1 VQVKDL
7 APGINVDS
15 LTVKVVKVEEPRSV
29 SGRDGMTHRVAD
41 ALVGDESGS
50 IVMTLWDKNIEAVR
64 PGAVISVRNGFVG
77 TFKGHMRLNLG
88 REGTMRESDVQIENV
103 NTSNNLSDKVVE
115 ESRPRGG
122 FGARGGFGGRRSR
135 RF

>member
-7 APGINVDS
+7 APGVNVDS

-29 SGRDGMTHRVAD
+29 SGRDGSTHRVAD

-50 IVMTLWDKNIEAVR
+50 ILMTLWDRNIDSVR
-64 PGAVISVRNGFVG
+64 PGAVITVRNGFVG

-88 REGTMRESDVQIENV
+88 RGGTLSESDAQIENV

-115 ESRPRGG
+115 DAPPRRRG
-122 FGARGGFGGRRSR
+122 FGRGRR
-135 RF
+135 F

>member
-1 VQVKDL
+1 MQVKDL
-7 APGINVDS
+7 APGVNVDS

-29 SGRDGMTHRVAD
+29 SGRDGSTHRVAD

-50 IVMTLWDKNIEAVR
+50 ILMTLWDRNIDSVR
-64 PGAVISVRNGFVG
+64 PGAVITVRNGFVG

-88 REGTMRESDVQIENV
+88 RGGTLSESDAQIENV

-115 ESRPRGG
+115 DAPPRRRG
-122 FGARGGFGGRRSR
+122 FGRSR